1 MLIQSAVKS
10 IFIAGACFDF
20 VEERERIVDGKEWIW
35 PEAAADIAKPFSI
48 SSPLPSC
55 RRVSFVLGSD
65 HTL

>member
-20 VEERERIVDGKEWIW
+20 VEERERIVGEEWIW
-35 PEAAADIAKPFSI
+35 PEAAADIAEPFSI
-48 SSPLPSC
+48 SPPLSPS
-55 RRVSFVLGSD
+55 RRVSFVLVSD